1 MCFSEKNGFK
11 SAFLRQRLPLSFGLY
26 LKTDNGFN
34 QPYFPKIF
42 FGFLQPSV
50 QASCIGLK
58 RIASE
63 RVARARHKFYYYFA
77 T

>member
-26 LKTDNGFN
+26 LKTDSGFN
-34 QPYFPKIF
+34 QPYFPKNF

-50 QASCIGLK
+50 QASYISLK
-58 RIASE
+58 LKASE
-63 RVARARHKFYYYFA
+63 RVARARHNFCFYFA